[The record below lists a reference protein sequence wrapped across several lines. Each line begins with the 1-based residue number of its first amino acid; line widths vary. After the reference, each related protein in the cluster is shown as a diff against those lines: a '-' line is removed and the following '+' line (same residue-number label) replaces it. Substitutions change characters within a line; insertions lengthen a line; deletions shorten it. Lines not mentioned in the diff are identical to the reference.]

1 MLTLSHEMSSG
12 RQAILDA
19 FDELF
24 DAAVGRLNGLCTP
37 EERAGARAQFIER
50 MTPALEAVEA
60 AQALEL
66 PGPAVADMRQ
76 AIERLAPADIAGLL
90 ASIPLAQ
97 RTHELLRTVAYERA
111 RQQLLQQLTAQAE
124 PSPYGGH

>member
-1 MLTLSHEMSSG
+1 MTTG

-19 FDELF
+19 FDQLF
-24 DAAVGRLNGLCTP
+24 DAAAGRLNLSCTP
-37 EERAGARAQFIER
+37 EERAEARAQ
-50 MTPALEAVEA
+50 
-60 AQALEL
+60 QS
-66 PGPAVADMRQ
+66 
-76 AIERLAPADIAGLL
+76 IERLAPADIAGLL

-97 RTHELLRTVAYERA
+97 RTHELLRAVAYERA